1 MLGHA
6 REHFQG
12 YDPSDDRA
20 ADRLRFVGAPTFNI
34 APAYGGNAAPGASVT
49 PAGVKDG
56 THTAFL
62 VWVVLIGVVLPIAI
76 LGGLKM
82 GGFSFVFKGRG

>member
-1 MLGHA
+1 MPGVPT
-6 REHFQG
+6 
-12 YDPSDDRA
+12 YT
-20 ADRLRFVGAPTFNI
+20 VG
-34 APAYGGNAAPGASVT
+34 PAYGGNAAPGASVT
-49 PAGVKDG
+49 PAGTKDA

-62 VWVVLIGVVLPIAI
+62 VWVVLIGIVIPIAI